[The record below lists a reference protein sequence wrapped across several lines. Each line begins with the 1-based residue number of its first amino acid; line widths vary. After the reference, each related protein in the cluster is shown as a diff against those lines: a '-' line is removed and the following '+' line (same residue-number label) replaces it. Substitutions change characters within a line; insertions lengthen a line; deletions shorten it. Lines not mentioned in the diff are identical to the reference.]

1 MKDPPYD
8 VVIVGSGPGGYVAA
22 IRAGQLGLRTALV
35 EKDPFQG
42 GTCLHRGCIPT
53 KALLE
58 NASRYQD
65 LLHAGEFG
73 IALGEV
79 RVDWSR
85 VQARKTRIVKELAGG
100 VAGLLRKQKV
110 EVVYGWGRLIDARR
124 VGVHDP
130 GKAGVSEPRGEPARI
145 LEASNVILATGS
157 VPRSIPPAP
166 FDGERVLSSDHLL
179 ELSSVPESLV
189 VVGAGAVGVE
199 FASVFAR
206 FGARV
211 TLVEA
216 LPRLLPGEDHEVSA
230 ELERA
235 FRKQGIDV
243 RTGTPLIGVEPVSG
257 GVDVT
262 LGESGNSVI
271 AERVLIAIGRAPV
284 SRGIGLE
291 NVRAET
297 RDGYVLV
304 DEWCETAEPGVYAI
318 GDLVPTPWLAHV
330 ASMEGVMVAERIA
343 GLEVRSVP
351 YQETPNCTYC
361 EPEVASVGLTQ
372 RGAEE
377 EGREVRVGKFP
388 FLASGRAKI
397 AGHTEGFVKIVADAC
412 YDEVLGVHIIGYKAT
427 ELIAEAGALL
437 RLEATVG
444 EVIHTIH
451 AHPTLSESLHEAAHA
466 VHGAAIHF

>member
-1 MKDPPYD
+1 MTDPPYD

-65 LLHAGEFG
+65 LLHAAEFG
-73 IALGEV
+73 LAVGHV
-79 RVDWSR
+79 GVDWSR
-85 VQARKTRIVKELAGG
+85 VQARKSRVVKELAGG
-100 VAGLLRKQKV
+100 VAGLLKKHKV
-110 EVVYGWGRLIDARR
+110 EVVHGWGRLLDARR

-130 GKAGVSEPRGEPARI
+130 EEAGASEPSGEPLRI
-145 LEASNVILATGS
+145 LDANSVILATGS
-157 VPRSIPPAP
+157 VPRPIPLAP

-206 FGARV
+206 FGAQV

-216 LPRLLPGEDHEVSA
+216 LPRLLPTEDHEVSA
-230 ELERA
+230 ELERS

-243 RTGTPLIGVEPVSG
+243 RTGTSLAGVELVSG

-262 LGESGNSVI
+262 LGETGSSVI
-271 AERVLIAIGRAPV
+271 AERVLVAIGRAPV
-284 SRGIGLE
+284 SRGVGLE

-304 DEWCETAEPGVYAI
+304 NEWCETAEPGLYAI
-318 GDLVPTPWLAHV
+318 GDLVPTPLLAHV
-330 ASMEGVMVAERIA
+330 ASMEGIMVVERIA
-343 GLEVRSVP
+343 GLEVRPVP
-351 YQETPNCTYC
+351 YAETPNCTYC

-372 RGAEE
+372 RRAEE
-377 EGREVRVGKFP
+377 EGREVRIGKFP

-397 AGHTEGFVKIVADAC
+397 AGHTEGFVKIVADAR

-444 EVIHTIH
+444 ELIHTIH
-451 AHPTLSESLHEAAHA
+451 AHPTLSESVHEAAHA

>member
-1 MKDPPYD
+1 MSDPRYD

-22 IRAGQLGLRTALV
+22 IRAGQLGLRAALV

-73 IALGEV
+73 LTTGDV
-79 RVDWSR
+79 KVDWSR
-85 VQARKTRIVKELAGG
+85 VQVRKDRVVGELAGG
-100 VAGLLRKQKV
+100 VAALLKKHKV
-110 EVVYGWGRLIDARR
+110 DVVTGWGRLLDARR
-124 VGVHDP
+124 VAVHDP
-130 GKAGVSEPRGEPARI
+130 RGMRDGAPDGEPVRI
-145 LEASNVILATGS
+145 LEAGNIILATGS

-230 ELERA
+230 ELELA

-372 RGAEE
+372 RDAEE

-397 AGHTEGFVKIVADAC
+397 AGHTEGFVKIVADAR

-444 EVIHTIH
+444 EVIHMIH

>member
-1 MKDPPYD
+1 MPDPRYD

-73 IALGEV
+73 LEV
-79 RVDWSR
+79 GKVGVDWSR
-85 VQARKTRIVKELAGG
+85 VQARKVRVVKELAGG
-100 VAGLLRKQKV
+100 VSALLKKHKV
-110 EVVYGWGRLIDARR
+110 EVVHGWGRLLDARR
-124 VGVHDP
+124 VALHDP
-130 GKAGVSEPRGEPARI
+130 RASRDGDPGGEPVRI
-145 LEASNVILATGS
+145 LDASSVILATGS
-157 VPRSIPPAP
+157 VPRSIRLAP

-199 FASVFAR
+199 FASAFAR

-216 LPRLLPGEDHEVSA
+216 LSRLLPTEDHEVSA
-230 ELERA
+230 ELERS

-243 RTGTPLIGVEPVSG
+243 RTGTPLVGVEAVSG

-284 SRGIGLE
+284 SSGIGLE

-330 ASMEGVMVAERIA
+330 ASMEGVMVVERIA
-343 GLEVRSVP
+343 GLEVRPVP
-351 YQETPNCTYC
+351 YGETPNCTYC

-372 RGAEE
+372 RRAEE

-397 AGHTEGFVKIVADAC
+397 AGHTEGFVKIVADAR
-412 YDEVLGVHIIGYKAT
+412 YDEVLGVHIVGYKAT

-444 EVIHTIH
+444 ELIHTIH
-451 AHPTLSESLHEAAHA
+451 AHPTLSESVHEAAHA

>member
-1 MKDPPYD
+1 MTEPAYD

-73 IALGEV
+73 LVVGDV
-79 RVDWSR
+79 GVDWSK
-85 VQARKTRIVKELAGG
+85 VQARKTRVVKELAGG
-100 VAGLLRKQKV
+100 VTGLLRKHGV
-110 EVVYGWGRLIDARR
+110 EVVHGWGRLLDARR
-124 VGVHDP
+124 VAVH
-130 GKAGVSEPRGEPARI
+130 EPRVAPGREPAGEPVRI
-145 LEASNVILATGS
+145 LDTRNVVLATGS

-166 FDGERVLSSDHLL
+166 FDGERVLSSDHVL
-179 ELSSVPESLV
+179 ELTSVPESLV

-216 LPRLLPGEDHEVSA
+216 LPRLLPIEDHEISA
-230 ELERA
+230 ELERS
-235 FRKQGIDV
+235 FRKQGIHV
-243 RTGTPLIGVEPVSG
+243 RTGTSLLGVEPVSG

-262 LGESGNSVI
+262 LGESGDSVI
-271 AERVLIAIGRAPV
+271 AERVLIAVGRAPV
-284 SRGIGLE
+284 SRGVGLE

-297 RDGYVLV
+297 RDGFVVV

-318 GDLVPTPWLAHV
+318 GDLIATPLLAHV
-330 ASMEGVMVAERIA
+330 ASMEGVLVVERIA
-343 GLEVRSVP
+343 GLDVRPVP
-351 YQETPNCTYC
+351 YGETPNCTYC
-361 EPEVASVGLTQ
+361 EPEVASVGLTE
-372 RGAEE
+372 RRAGE
-377 EGREVRVGKFP
+377 EGHEIRVGKFP

-397 AGHTEGFVKIVADAC
+397 AGHPEGFVKIVADER
-412 YDEVLGVHIIGYKAT
+412 YDEILGVHIIGYKAT

-437 RLEATVG
+437 RLEATVA
-444 EVIHTIH
+444 ELIHTIH
-451 AHPTLSESLHEAAHA
+451 AHPTLSESVHEAAHA

>member
-1 MKDPPYD
+1 MTDPPYD

-73 IALGEV
+73 LEV
-79 RVDWSR
+79 GPVGVDWPR
-85 VQARKTRIVKELAGG
+85 VQARKSRIVKELAGG
-100 VAGLLRKQKV
+100 VAGLLKKHKV
-110 EVVYGWGRLIDARR
+110 EVVQGWGRLLDARR
-124 VGVHDP
+124 VGVHAP
-130 GKAGVSEPRGEPARI
+130 GGAGASEPSGEPVRT
-145 LEASNVILATGS
+145 LDTRNVILATGS
-157 VPRSIPPAP
+157 VPRPIPLAP
-166 FDGERVLSSDHLL
+166 FDGERVLSSDHVL
-179 ELSSVPESLV
+179 ELTSVPESLV

-216 LPRLLPGEDHEVSA
+216 LPRLLPSEDHEVSA
-230 ELERA
+230 ELERS

-243 RTGTPLIGVEPVSG
+243 RTGTPLAGVEPVSG

-262 LGESGNSVI
+262 LGESGSSVI
-271 AERVLIAIGRAPV
+271 AERILVAIGRAPV

-291 NVRAET
+291 NVGAET

-318 GDLVPTPWLAHV
+318 GDLVPTPLLAHV
-330 ASMEGVMVAERIA
+330 ASMEGVMVVERIA

-351 YQETPNCTYC
+351 YAETPNCTYC

-372 RGAEE
+372 RRAEE
-377 EGREVRVGKFP
+377 QGLDVRVGKFP
-388 FLASGRAKI
+388 FMASGRAKI
-397 AGHTEGFVKIVADAC
+397 AGHTEGFVKIVADAR

-427 ELIAEAGALL
+427 ELVAEAGALL

-444 EVIHTIH
+444 ELIHTIH
-451 AHPTLSESLHEAAHA
+451 AHPTLSESMHEAAHA
-466 VHGAAIHF
+466 VHGAAIHY

>member
-1 MKDPPYD
+1 MTDLRYD

-65 LLHAGEFG
+65 LLHAGDFG
-73 IALGEV
+73 LEV
-79 RVDWSR
+79 GRVSVDWSH
-85 VQARKTRIVKELAGG
+85 VQARKNRVVKELAGG
-100 VAGLLRKQKV
+100 VAGLLTKNKV
-110 EVVYGWGRLIDARR
+110 EVVHGWGRLLDAHR

-130 GKAGVSEPRGEPARI
+130 GETDTLDLRGEPIRVLA
-145 LEASNVILATGS
+145 ASNVILATGS
-157 VPRSIPPAP
+157 VPRSIPLAP

-179 ELSSVPESLV
+179 ELGSIPESLV

-216 LPRLLPGEDHEVSA
+216 LPRLLPIEDHEVSA

-243 RTGTPLIGVEPVSG
+243 RIGTPLIGVEPVSG

-262 LGESGNSVI
+262 LGESGDSVI
-271 AERVLIAIGRAPV
+271 AERVLVAIGRAPV

-297 RDGYVLV
+297 LDGYVLV
-304 DEWCETAEPGVYAI
+304 DEWCETDEPGVYAI

-330 ASMEGVMVAERIA
+330 ASMEGVMVVERIA
-343 GLEVRSVP
+343 GLEVRPVP
-351 YQETPNCTYC
+351 YGETPNCTYC

-372 RGAEE
+372 RRAEE
-377 EGREVRVGKFP
+377 EGREIRVGKFP

-397 AGHTEGFVKIVADAC
+397 AGHTEGFVKIVADAR

-427 ELIAEAGALL
+427 ELIAEAVALL

-444 EVIHTIH
+444 ELIHTIH
-451 AHPTLSESLHEAAHA
+451 AHPTLSESVHEAAHA
-466 VHGAAIHF
+466 VHGAAIHY

>member
-1 MKDPPYD
+1 MTDPPYD

-73 IALGEV
+73 LEV
-79 RVDWSR
+79 GDVGVDWPR
-85 VQARKTRIVKELAGG
+85 VQARKSRVVKELADG
-100 VAGLLRKQKV
+100 VAGLLKKHKV
-110 EVVYGWGRLIDARR
+110 EVVHGWGRLLDARR
-124 VGVHDP
+124 VGVHDR
-130 GKAGVSEPRGEPARI
+130 GEAGASEPRGEPLRI
-145 LEASNVILATGS
+145 LDANNVILATGS
-157 VPRSIPPAP
+157 VPRAIPLAP

-199 FASVFAR
+199 FASIFAR
-206 FGARV
+206 FGTQV

-216 LPRLLPGEDHEVSA
+216 LPRLLPIEDHEVSA
-230 ELERA
+230 ELERS

-243 RTGTPLIGVEPVSG
+243 RTGTFLAGVDLVSG

-271 AERVLIAIGRAPV
+271 AERVLVAIGRAPV

-304 DEWCETAEPGVYAI
+304 DEWCETAEPGLYAI
-318 GDLVPTPWLAHV
+318 GDLVPTPLLAHV
-330 ASMEGVMVAERIA
+330 ASMEGVLVVERIA
-343 GLEVRSVP
+343 DLEVRPVP
-351 YQETPNCTYC
+351 YGETPNCTYC

-372 RGAEE
+372 RDAEE
-377 EGREVRVGKFP
+377 EGREVRIGKFP

-397 AGHTEGFVKIVADAC
+397 AGHTEGFVKIVADAR
-412 YDEVLGVHIIGYKAT
+412 YDEILGVHIIGYKAT

-444 EVIHTIH
+444 ELIHTIH
-451 AHPTLSESLHEAAHA
+451 AHPTLSESVHEAAHA